1 MMYDFGGY
9 ATRNDLKCSD
19 GLTIRKGA
27 FAHCDGRKVPL
38 VYNHD
43 HNSIS
48 NVVGYAVLENRP
60 DGVYCYGSFNE
71 TPNGEY
77 AREQVQHGDIDA
89 LSIFANRLKKNGKD
103 VMHGE
108 IREVSLV
115 LAGANPGA
123 YIDVLSVEHAE
134 DEDFEDGEAI
144 IYNDDVIE
152 HKMTITIQDT
162 DGDGI
167 PDNIDPTPK
176 GEASDDNSGEDNA
189 ESTEKSLQDVID
201 TFNPEQKAAFEQAI
215 NVIIKQ
221 YQNGSDTEDD
231 AEDESDDEVIEH
243 SDKSLQDVI
252 DTFNPEQKAAFEQ
265 AVNAIIEQY
274 HNGGFDEDED
284 EDEMDAGTI
293 EHSEGETIGEII
305 DSLSPK
311 QRVAV
316 EVLIGMA
323 IDMKSSSVSHSEI
336 EPTNLFDKTD
346 SKQCSVDYD
355 CLFY

>member
-48 NVVGYAVLENRP
+48 NVVGYAVLENRS
-60 DGVYCYGSFNE
+60 DGVYCYGSFND

-77 AREQVQHGDIDA
+77 AREQVKHGDIEA

-134 DEDFEDGEAI
+134 DEDYEDGEAI

-167 PDNIDPTPK
+167 PDNVDPTPK
-176 GEASDDNSGEDNA
+176 GETSDDNSGEDNT
-189 ESTEKSLQDVID
+189 ESTEKTLQDVID

-215 NVIIKQ
+215 NVIIEQ
-221 YQNGSDTEDD
+221 YQNGGYD
-231 AEDESDDEVIEH
+231 EDEYEDEDEAIEH

-265 AVNAIIEQY
+265 TINAIIEQY
-274 HNGGFDEDED
+274 QNGDFYDEEDED
-284 EDEMDAGTI
+284 DSDDEVI
-293 EHSEGETIGEII
+293 EHSEGETIGEVI

-311 QRVAV
+311 QRAAV

-346 SKQCSVDYD
+346 SKQCTINYD
-355 CLFY
+355 ELFY

>member
-48 NVVGYAVLENRP
+48 NVVGYAVLENRS
-60 DGVYCYGSFNE
+60 DGVYCYGSFND

-77 AREQVQHGDIDA
+77 AREQVQHGDIEA

-123 YIDVLSVEHAE
+123 YIDVLSVEHTE

-167 PDNIDPTPK
+167 PDNVDPTPK
-176 GEASDDNSGEDNA
+176 GEKSEDKSSEEDSENTEPSDGNSG
-189 ESTEKSLQDVID
+189 KSLQDVID

-215 NVIIKQ
+215 NVIISQ
-221 YQNGSDTEDD
+221 YQNGGFDD
-231 AEDESDDEVIEH
+231 EEDESSDE
-243 SDKSLQDVI
+243 
-252 DTFNPEQKAAFEQ
+252 
-265 AVNAIIEQY
+265 
-274 HNGGFDEDED
+274 
-284 EDEMDAGTI
+284 TI
-293 EHSEGETIGEII
+293 EHSEGETIGEVIE
-305 DSLSPK
+305 SLSPK
-311 QRVAV
+311 QRAAV

-323 IDMKSSSVSHSEI
+323 IDMKSSSISHSEI
-336 EPTNLFDKTD
+336 EPTNLFDKSD